1 MIKKLLITLLSVIAL
16 SASAQTNKVGLAW
29 DPICNTNV
37 TAFIVYYGTNTLVTP
52 VTIVEPAHVDDCGV
66 SRPAETNIFKGQYN
80 FTHIVNGY
88 TSTNTVMTNL
98 VKGVKYY
105 FSISC
110 RNAAGLESDRS
121 NEIEYI
127 VPLYSTNSV
136 PSKVRGVRVI
146 EIK

>member
-1 MIKKLLITLLSVIAL
+1 
-16 SASAQTNKVGLAW
+16 
-29 DPICNTNV
+29 
-37 TAFIVYYGTNTLVTP
+37 
-52 VTIVEPAHVDDCGV
+52 
-66 SRPAETNIFKGQYN
+66 
-80 FTHIVNGY
+80 
-88 TSTNTVMTNL
+88 MTNL